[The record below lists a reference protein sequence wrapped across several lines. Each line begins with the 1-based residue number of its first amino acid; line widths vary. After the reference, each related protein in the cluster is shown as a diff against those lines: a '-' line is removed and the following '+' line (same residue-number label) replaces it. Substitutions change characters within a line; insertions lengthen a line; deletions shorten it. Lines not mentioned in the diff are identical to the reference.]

1 MSDWIMLLPSVVF
14 SRIKGEFSEEIKTS
28 YGMTGSNFSTTDS
41 SNKKAVFP
49 FVYVHLLPAVEEA
62 QTLDEASVNGGLF
75 TFQIDVYD
83 NQSQNRARKVMG
95 EIVRILKSMRFN
107 IIAMPELESGDTHR
121 CIARFRRTIGSGD
134 VL

>member
-14 SRIKGEFSEEIKTS
+14 SRIKGEFSEEIKIE
-28 YGMTGSNFSTTDS
+28 YGITGSNFSTTDS

-49 FVYVHLLPAVEEA
+49 FVYVHLLPAVEEG
-62 QTLDEASVNGGLF
+62 QTLDGETVNGGLF

-83 NQSQNRARKVMG
+83 NQLQNRARPVMG
-95 EIVRILKSMRFN
+95 EIVRIMKSMRFQ
-107 IIAMPELESGDTHR
+107 IVAMPEFESGDTHR
-121 CIARFRRTIGSGD
+121 CTARFRRAIADND

>member
-41 SNKKAVFP
+41 SNTKAVFP
-49 FVYVHLLPAVEEA
+49 FVYVHLMPGIEQG
-62 QTLDEASVNGGLF
+62 QTLDGETVNGGLF

-83 NQSQNRARKVMG
+83 NQSQNRARQVMR
-95 EIVRILKSMRFN
+95 EIVRIMKSMRFQ
-107 IIAMPELESGDTHR
+107 IVAMPEFESGDTHR
-121 CIARFRRTIGSGD
+121 CTARFRRAIADND